1 MAVISDCRL
10 PELVESKCMLFYVP
24 WFVMLCDDSLEK
36 LIWNIYHHPQK
47 YPPAFLQNPAHPS
60 EEEIT
65 LLQHRLMLLVLQLHV
80 SGIRQ
85 DVFFRVGAFHLAQ
98 DFRDSQVV
106 CCCSVAQSCPTLCKP
121 MDCSMPGFPVHH
133 HLLELAQTH
142 IP

>member
-106 CCCSVAQSCPTLCKP
+106 CCCSVVSDSLQPHGSQHARPSPTP
-121 MDCSMPGFPVHH
+121 GVCSNSYP
-133 HLLELAQTH
+133 LSR
-142 IP
+142 